1 MVGRDFDDPS
11 FPGRTPTS
19 STFLILRPLTHRPP
33 TIHQKKM
40 ATGYVLKDEFQQL
53 KSQTNKQQSEIT
65 EKLLALEKTKGQQ
78 GSTSFKATQEA
89 KQESLGLPF
98 SPIARAA
105 FTMGVINQIKVPPSV
120 WAAALQVPLAVCT
133 LEDQTNPVMWCFFII
148 PSQFALFLSG
158 AAQVTFL
165 YYMHHMV
172 RNVNEDDFGG
182 GPTCDGKA
190 SSFLKFVAT
199 SVFLSYAFGTE
210 FTEALLTNRWLSAF
224 PDWDEDKHTKVIKDT
239 DEREDYGGVV
249 PFLIFQEATNNSG
262 ESALVPAVGL
272 SQAFKWYARFV
283 FVLVRMI
290 IAGGIMVEAAG
301 LIFYSPN
308 DFAVLGSAVAA
319 TFVLDIDNYV
329 YQFLVTDFVK
339 TRLATVPPIGV
350 SQNIGFTAADL
361 FWQFFGS
368 YLLIAVLLS
377 TAGALEAAWCEDG
390 VLAAW
395 LGLGIPILCC
405 TGACALCAS
414 KMVNDGDNNPA
425 TYREWPMKDEAGVE
439 VARTGEDNV

>member
-1 MVGRDFDDPS
+1 M
-11 FPGRTPTS
+11 
-19 STFLILRPLTHRPP
+19 
-33 TIHQKKM
+33 
-40 ATGYVLKDEFQQL
+40 
-53 KSQTNKQQSEIT
+53 
-65 EKLLALEKTKGQQ
+65 
-78 GSTSFKATQEA
+78 
-89 KQESLGLPF
+89 
-98 SPIARAA
+98 
-105 FTMGVINQIKVPPSV
+105 
-120 WAAALQVPLAVCT
+120 WAAALQAPLIFE
-133 LEDQTNPVMWCFFII
+133 LDPISFFFGIL
-148 PSQFALFLSG
+148 PAQVALFLSG
-158 AAQVTFL
+158 VAQVTFL

-172 RNVNEDDFGG
+172 RNLDDDDFGG
-182 GPTCDGKA
+182 GPTCKGEA

-239 DEREDYGGVV
+239 DEREGYDAGGT
-249 PFLIFQEATNNSG
+249 FLVFQEATNNAS

-350 SQNIGFTAADL
+350 SPRIGATASDAI
-361 FWQFFGS
+361 WQAFGS

-405 TGACALCAS
+405 TGACALCAR
-414 KMVNDGDNNPA
+414 KDDQGNDP
-425 TYREWPMKDEAGVE
+425 TEYREWTTKDEAGVE
-439 VARTGEDNV
+439 VAKTGEDNV

>member
-1 MVGRDFDDPS
+1 
-11 FPGRTPTS
+11 
-19 STFLILRPLTHRPP
+19 
-33 TIHQKKM
+33 M
-40 ATGYVLKDEFQQL
+40 ATEYVLKDEFQQL

-89 KQESLGLPF
+89 KKESLGLPF
-98 SPIARAA
+98 SPMAREAL
-105 FTMGVINQIKVPPSV
+105 TMGSTNQIKVPPSV
-120 WAAALQVPLAVCT
+120 WAAALQAPLVVCT
-133 LEDQTNPVMWCFFII
+133 LEEQTNSGGWLLFIL

-172 RNVNEDDFGG
+172 RNLDDDDFGG
-182 GPTCDGKA
+182 GPTCDSEKA

-224 PDWDEDKHTKVIKDT
+224 PDWDEDKHTKVIKDAN
-239 DEREDYGGVV
+239 EREGYGVLET
-249 PFLIFQEATNNSG
+249 FLVFQEATNNNGGG

-308 DFAVLGSAVAA
+308 NFAVLGSAVAA

-329 YQFLVTDFVK
+329 YQFLVTDYVK

-350 SQNIGFTAADL
+350 TNNIGATAADVL
-361 FWQFFGS
+361 WQMFGS

-405 TGACALCAS
+405 TGLMACGAAFDTDP
-414 KMVNDGDNNPA
+414 VA
-425 TYREWPMKDEAGVE
+425 YREWPMKDEAGVE
-439 VARTGEDNV
+439 FSKVAEDQV

>member
-1 MVGRDFDDPS
+1 
-11 FPGRTPTS
+11 
-19 STFLILRPLTHRPP
+19 
-33 TIHQKKM
+33 M
-40 ATGYVLKDEFQQL
+40 ATEYVLKDEFQQL

-65 EKLLALEKTKGQQ
+65 EKLLALEKTKGPQ
-78 GSTSFKATQEA
+78 GSTSFMAMQDA
-89 KQESLGLPF
+89 KQKSLGLPF
-98 SPIARAA
+98 SPTARAS
-105 FTMGVINQIKVPPSV
+105 FTMGETNQIKVPPSV
-120 WAAALQVPLAVCT
+120 WAAALQVPLAVCS
-133 LEDQTNPVMWCFFII
+133 LEHQTNPMGWVFFIL

-172 RNVNEDDFGG
+172 RNLNDDDFGG
-182 GPTCDGKA
+182 PPTCDNPEA

-239 DEREDYGGVV
+239 EEREGYGEEGA
-249 PFLIFQEATNNSG
+249 FLVFQEATNNFG
-262 ESALVPAVGL
+262 GGQSALVPAVGL

-329 YQFLVTDFVK
+329 YQFLVTDAVK
-339 TRLATVPPIGV
+339 TRLASVPPIGV
-350 SQNIGFTAADL
+350 SPDIGMTAADSL
-361 FWQFFGS
+361 WQAFGS

-405 TGACALCAS
+405 TGACAFGAS
-414 KMVNDGDNNPA
+414 KMTNNGDDDA
-425 TYREWPMKDEAGVE
+425 AKYREWPTKNGAGVE
-439 VARTGEDNV
+439 VAKTGEDNV

>member
-1 MVGRDFDDPS
+1 
-11 FPGRTPTS
+11 
-19 STFLILRPLTHRPP
+19 RPP

-89 KQESLGLPF
+89 KKASLGLPF
-98 SPIARAA
+98 SPMERASL
-105 FTMGVINQIKVPPSV
+105 TMGDINQIKVPPSV
-120 WAAALQVPLAVCT
+120 WAAALQAPLAVCT
-133 LEDQTNPVMWCFFII
+133 LEHQTSLKGWLFAII

-172 RNVNEDDFGG
+172 RNLNDDDFGG
-182 GPTCDGKA
+182 GPTCDNPEA

-224 PDWDEDKHTKVIKDT
+224 PDWDEDKHTKVLKDT
-239 DEREDYGGVV
+239 AEREGYGGT
-249 PFLIFQEATNNSG
+249 FLVFQEATNNDG
-262 ESALVPAVGL
+262 QSALVPAVGL

-329 YQFLVTDFVK
+329 YQ
-339 TRLATVPPIGV
+339 
-350 SQNIGFTAADL
+350 
-361 FWQFFGS
+361 
-368 YLLIAVLLS
+368 
-377 TAGALEAAWCEDG
+377 
-390 VLAAW
+390 
-395 LGLGIPILCC
+395 
-405 TGACALCAS
+405 
-414 KMVNDGDNNPA
+414 
-425 TYREWPMKDEAGVE
+425 
-439 VARTGEDNV
+439 

>member
-1 MVGRDFDDPS
+1 
-11 FPGRTPTS
+11 
-19 STFLILRPLTHRPP
+19 
-33 TIHQKKM
+33 M
-40 ATGYVLKDEFQQL
+40 AAEPNTY
-53 KSQTNKQQSEIT
+53 
-65 EKLLALEKTKGQQ
+65 TKGQQ

-89 KQESLGLPF
+89 KKKSLGLPF
-98 SPIARAA
+98 SPMSRA
-105 FTMGVINQIKVPPSV
+105 TKTTGDWNQIKVPPSV
-120 WAAALQVPLAVCT
+120 WAAALQAPLAVCS
-133 LEDQTNPVMWCFFII
+133 LEMQTNPLGWLVFIL
-148 PSQFALFLSG
+148 PAQFALFLSG

-165 YYMHHMV
+165 YYMHDMV
-172 RNVNEDDFGG
+172 RHVNDDDFGG
-182 GPTCDGKA
+182 GPTCDDGEA

-224 PDWDEDKHTKVIKDT
+224 PDWDEDKHTKVIKDVE
-239 DEREDYGGVV
+239 ERDHPTGGGT
-249 PFLIFQEATNNSG
+249 FLVFQEATNDRG
-262 ESALVPAVGL
+262 RSALVPAVGL

-301 LIFYSPN
+301 LIFYSPTN
-308 DFAVLGSAVAA
+308 FAVLGSAVAA

-350 SQNIGFTAADL
+350 SFGIGSTYADL
-361 FWQFFGS
+361 NWQALGS

-405 TGACALCAS
+405 TGAFAFFA
-414 KMVNDGDNNPA
+414 KKDPDGDDPA
-425 TYREWPMKDEAGVE
+425 AYREWPMKDEAGVE
-439 VARTGEDNV
+439 FSKVAEDQV

>member
-1 MVGRDFDDPS
+1 
-11 FPGRTPTS
+11 
-19 STFLILRPLTHRPP
+19 
-33 TIHQKKM
+33 
-40 ATGYVLKDEFQQL
+40 
-53 KSQTNKQQSEIT
+53 
-65 EKLLALEKTKGQQ
+65 
-78 GSTSFKATQEA
+78 
-89 KQESLGLPF
+89 
-98 SPIARAA
+98 
-105 FTMGVINQIKVPPSV
+105 MGDINQIKVPPSV
-120 WAAALQVPLAVCT
+120 WAAALQAPLAACT
-133 LEDQTNPVMWCFFII
+133 LEDQTNPLAWLLFII

-172 RNVNEDDFGG
+172 RNLNDDDFGG
-182 GPTCDGKA
+182 GPTCKGEA

-224 PDWDEDKHTKVIKDT
+224 PDWDEDKHTKVIEDVE
-239 DEREDYGGVV
+239 EREGYGVLDT
-249 PFLIFQEATNNSG
+249 FLVFQEATNNG
-262 ESALVPAVGL
+262 GDSALVPAVGL

-308 DFAVLGSAVAA
+308 NFAVLGSAVAA

-329 YQFLVTDFVK
+329 YQFLVTDAVK
-339 TRLATVPPIGV
+339 TRLAAVPPIGA
-350 SQNIGFTAADL
+350 SPDIGGTAADGL
-361 FWQFFGS
+361 WQMLGS

-405 TGACALCAS
+405 TGACAYGTR
-414 KMVNDGDNNPA
+414 KDFGGGGPA
-425 TYREWPMKDEAGVE
+425 AYREWTTKDDAGVE